1 MQKLKS
7 FNWSGILSIIKCC
20 LVGIVTTL
28 IGIVFFAIVL
38 KFADFSSTIINYV
51 NNVIKTLAIFIMIL
65 CLKRRGE
72 DKLLIKSIIAGA
84 LYSLLSFIVFSVI
97 NGGFTFNLSFLY
109 DLLFAVIVS
118 VIAAVVVNITF
129 KRKV

>member
-7 FNWSGILSIIKCC
+7 FNWSGILNVIKCC

-51 NNVIKTLAIFIMIL
+51 NNVIKTLSIFIMVL

-72 DKLLIKSIIAGA
+72 DKLLIKSIIAGT
-84 LYSLLSFIVFSVI
+84 LYSLLSFIVFSII
-97 NGGFTFNLSFLY
+97 NGGFDFNLSLLY
-109 DLLFAVIVS
+109 DSLFAVIVS
-118 VIAAVVVNITF
+118 VIAAVIINITF

>member
-7 FNWSGILSIIKCC
+7 FNWSGILNVIKCC

-51 NNVIKTLAIFIMIL
+51 NNVIKTLSIFIMVL

-72 DKLLIKSIIAGA
+72 DKLLIKSIIAGT
-84 LYSLLSFIVFSVI
+84 LYSLLSFIVFSII
-97 NGGFTFNLSFLY
+97 NGGFDFNLSLLY

-118 VIAAVVVNITF
+118 VIAAVIINITF